1 MAHEATRAALCI
13 GYWSLVVYPGSKEVV
28 KHSTFLLLG
37 GIAKE
42 ALWVTVKI

>member
-1 MAHEATRAALCI
+1 MAHEPTRAASCI
-13 GYWSLVVYPGSKEVV
+13 GYWSLVVCPGSKGVV
-28 KHSTFLLLG
+28 KHSTLLLLG